1 MNNFSHFNAYGNPKL
16 SYHYNSPNSSGTN
29 LTSSQSQVLYSQHH
43 PLPPHRNLHNQQVQ
57 PPKQANAFEATEIG
71 LHMISQPG
79 SHLINHP
86 NFYHQFQARPTSP
99 SKSISHGEISPYAHH
114 TSSSKPAGKMNGQ
127 QSGVVVY
134 YSPEENSSLM
144 ITDLD
149 MDSVGNSKFA
159 SETDLKHLK
168 EHLIYN
174 NPKNADPSG
183 NGGSHHQKP
192 ANANKKYFFSKR
204 PLSFKK
210 ALEITEQLDR
220 NSTHVPNSANST
232 TSNNNNAPNET
243 TSLTI
248 DGTKDDKRISQYD
261 MNYEISV

>member
-1 MNNFSHFNAYGNPKL
+1 
-16 SYHYNSPNSSGTN
+16 
-29 LTSSQSQVLYSQHH
+29 
-43 PLPPHRNLHNQQVQ
+43 
-57 PPKQANAFEATEIG
+57 
-71 LHMISQPG
+71 
-79 SHLINHP
+79 
-86 NFYHQFQARPTSP
+86 
-99 SKSISHGEISPYAHH
+99 
-114 TSSSKPAGKMNGQ
+114 
-127 QSGVVVY
+127 
-134 YSPEENSSLM
+134 M

-149 MDSVGNSKFA
+149 SCVGNSKFA

-174 NPKNADPSG
+174 PKNDAVGSG
-183 NGGSHHQKP
+183 SHQKP
-192 ANANKKYFFSKR
+192 ANANAKKYFFSKR

-232 TSNNNNAPNET
+232 ASNNNNAPNET

>member
-1 MNNFSHFNAYGNPKL
+1 MKSNNFSHFNAYGNAKL
-16 SYHYNSPNSSGTN
+16 SYPYNSPNNSSGTN
-29 LTSSQSQVLYSQHH
+29 LVTSQSQVLYSQHH
-43 PLPPHRNLHNQQVQ
+43 PMPPHRNLHNPVQQKQ
-57 PPKQANAFEATEIG
+57 PNAFETTEIG

-99 SKSISHGEISPYAHH
+99 SKSISHSEISPYAHH
-114 TSSSKPAGKMNGQ
+114 TGPSKPKPNGNGQ

-134 YSPEENSSLM
+134 YSPEETSSLM
-144 ITDLD
+144 FTDLD
-149 MDSVGNSKFA
+149 SVANSKFA

-168 EHLIYN
+168 EHLIYG
-174 NPKNADPSG
+174 NADG
-183 NGGSHHQKP
+183 GAGGSHQKP
-192 ANANKKYFFSKR
+192 ATKKYFFSKR

-220 NSTHVPNSANST
+220 NSTHVPNNAASN

-248 DGTKDDKRISQYD
+248 DGSKDDKRISQYD